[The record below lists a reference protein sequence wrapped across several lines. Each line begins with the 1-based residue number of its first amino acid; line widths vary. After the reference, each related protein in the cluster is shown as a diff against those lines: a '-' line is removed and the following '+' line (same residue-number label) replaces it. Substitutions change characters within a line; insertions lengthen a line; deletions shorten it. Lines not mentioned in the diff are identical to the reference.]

1 MCNAGPCFAQH
12 SFCTSLLCESGVLYP
27 QDAINKVLLCPY
39 AKGDGCHSAAGTV
52 SFLRQVFSA
61 VNLTLCALKI
71 NLIVY
76 EKCLLLIKGGKRIK
90 RKY

>member
-27 QDAINKVLLCPY
+27 QDAINKVLLCPC

-61 VNLTLCALKI
+61 VILTLCALKI

-76 EKCLLLIKGGKRIK
+76 EKC
-90 RKY
+90 